1 MVLVFLLLFLYLADT
16 AKGESMKPT
25 PGPWRAQG
33 ASIRPESAKGYT
45 GGYAPILAAHH
56 DKRLP
61 DNREANAK
69 LAAAAPE
76 LLESVQFLLEYL
88 LAPTEPGEYATGY
101 LAAKAA
107 IHKATGGFK

>member
-1 MVLVFLLLFLYLADT
+1 MRGT
-16 AKGESMKPT
+16 KTEGESMKPT
-25 PGPWRAQG
+25 PGPWRAVGG
-33 ASIRPESAKGYT
+33 AIRPESAKGYT

-76 LLESVQFLLEYL
+76 LLESLQWLMRQV
-88 LAPTEPGEYATGY
+88 PEPSLPGDYTTGY

-107 IHKATGGFK
+107 IHKATGSFK

>member
-1 MVLVFLLLFLYLADT
+1 M
-16 AKGESMKPT
+16 
-25 PGPWRAQG
+25 AQG
-33 ASIRPESAKGYT
+33 ASIRPENAKGRT
-45 GGYAPILAAHH
+45 GGYAPILSAHH

-76 LLESVQFLLEYL
+76 LLNALQGLMQH
-88 LAPTEPGEYATGY
+88 APSPSLSGDYAAGY

-107 IHKATGGFK
+107 IHKATGVFK

>member
-25 PGPWRAQG
+25 PG

>member
-1 MVLVFLLLFLYLADT
+1 
-16 AKGESMKPT
+16 MKHT
-25 PGPWRAQG
+25 PGPWRAVGG
-33 ASIRPESAKGYT
+33 AIRPESAKGYT
-45 GGYAPILAAHH
+45 GGYAPILSAHH

-76 LLESVQFLLEYL
+76 LLDALQWLMQH
-88 LAPTEPGEYATGY
+88 APSPSLSGEYATGY

-107 IHKATGGFK
+107 IHKATGVFK

>member
-1 MVLVFLLLFLYLADT
+1 
-16 AKGESMKPT
+16 MKPT
-25 PGPWRAQG
+25 PGPWRAVGG
-33 ASIRPESAKGYT
+33 AIRPESAKGYT

-76 LLESVQFLLEYL
+76 LLESLQFLMEYL
-88 LAPTEPGEYATGY
+88 LEPSESGEYATGY

>member
-1 MVLVFLLLFLYLADT
+1 
-16 AKGESMKPT
+16 MKPT
-25 PGPWRAQG
+25 PGPWRAVGG
-33 ASIRPESAKGYT
+33 AIRPENAKGRT
-45 GGYAPILAAHH
+45 GGYAPILSAHH

-76 LLESVQFLLEYL
+76 LLEALQWILKQM
-88 LAPTEPGEYATGY
+88 PEPAVGGDYATGY

-107 IHKATGGFK
+107 VHKATGVL